1 VDDDPDNAY
10 SMCLLLR
17 MFGHT
22 AVLVADGEAALEAAA
37 RNPPDVLLLDIS
49 LPGMDGYAVARRL
62 HQQQLKT
69 GRQML
74 VLAFSG
80 HGHPA
85 DWQRSWDAGMPLH
98 LVKPVDP
105 ELLGS
110 ILASY
115 ANVKA
120 MTSRAWGPAYGQGI
134 DVTAA

>member
-1 VDDDPDNAY
+1 VEGDPDNAY
-10 SMCLLLR
+10 SMALLLR

-22 AVLVADGEAALEAAA
+22 AVIAADGETAFEAAA
-37 RNPPDVLLLDIS
+37 ADPPDVVLLDVG

-62 HQQQLKT
+62 REQQQRTARRPLLIALT
-69 GRQML
+69 GY
-74 VLAFSG
+74 
-80 HGHPA
+80 GHPT

-115 ANVKA
+115 ARVKA
-120 MTSRAWGPAYGQGI
+120 IGSRARGPG
-134 DVTAA
+134 VNSLLSHS